1 MAIKIDYS
9 VLDDTARYMREL
21 AGSFGQLKN
30 YGQELNSSLNPSLR
44 EWALD
49 AQEPYGH
56 SHVEDARTKITEK
69 KAELDEESD
78 SWADYAKKIDTFSEF
93 AQNKDKEAAEC
104 FSALAVQYTNYKGL
118 KGVFQFL
125 GDTAYNLFAVEF
137 ANSNDFTRNIAGWLK
152 EKKDDLDICWQQ
164 TKDYWQHG
172 NGVYILNKIK
182 QGIKVGLA
190 VVGVVAAIVATPFT
204 GGLSAVTVV
213 GCLGILASSIGAYCT
228 IKDASIVIKENN
240 KVLDRINKE
249 GNESNPGLARF
260 YGDTSGYSSY
270 VKKNDFGEEAEN
282 NEKKRD
288 AKHFDELHSGADAVS
303 AITTGALT
311 FGTATTS
318 YGKTVFDFS
327 KSNIMSNISK
337 SLGIGVLKENN
348 STSMI
353 EKQID
358 VIQDGVQIKASS
370 SIIGM
375 ENTVEKIGD
384 FNKATLSIQKLAV
397 GSEYTSLVA
406 TDGVNI
412 AKYSKYASTI
422 SNASTS
428 YDITS
433 LSVKAGIMGKGFKTV
448 DSIKTLQQDVSS
460 ACKIATFTMNVGD
473 TAIGVAQTGE
483 LDGVVN
489 RAWKTTK
496 IGGTLDKYLISYDDS
511 KNKMGVGSVE
521 KKAWKF
527 ITAFFE

>member
-1 MAIKIDYS
+1 
-9 VLDDTARYMREL
+9 
-21 AGSFGQLKN
+21 
-30 YGQELNSSLNPSLR
+30 
-44 EWALD
+44 
-49 AQEPYGH
+49 
-56 SHVEDARTKITEK
+56 
-69 KAELDEESD
+69 
-78 SWADYAKKIDTFSEF
+78 
-93 AQNKDKEAAEC
+93 
-104 FSALAVQYTNYKGL
+104 
-118 KGVFQFL
+118 
-125 GDTAYNLFAVEF
+125 
-137 ANSNDFTRNIAGWLK
+137 
-152 EKKDDLDICWQQ
+152 
-164 TKDYWQHG
+164 
-172 NGVYILNKIK
+172 
-182 QGIKVGLA
+182 
-190 VVGVVAAIVATPFT
+190 
-204 GGLSAVTVV
+204 
-213 GCLGILASSIGAYCT
+213 
-228 IKDASIVIKENN
+228 
-240 KVLDRINKE
+240 
-249 GNESNPGLARF
+249 
-260 YGDTSGYSSY
+260 
-270 VKKNDFGEEAEN
+270 
-282 NEKKRD
+282 
-288 AKHFDELHSGADAVS
+288 
-303 AITTGALT
+303 
-311 FGTATTS
+311 
-318 YGKTVFDFS
+318 
-327 KSNIMSNISK
+327 MSNISK

-412 AKYSKYASTI
+412 ANASTI

-521 KKAWKF
+521 KKAWKL
-527 ITAFFE
+527 ITAFF